1 MTRRKKY
8 INLRRGPSLL
18 ASLIISPKISCKSL
32 VMAWTRCSYCH
43 SPAIQQCDCKQHYY
57 CNKDHKKADWKNH
70 MNICMDIRL
79 EAFLT
84 QVANVIQQ
92 ASLTFVEATN
102 MMLITKIELD
112 DQKVFAYKGVDHG
125 NHSFVKVGDD
135 VFPDE
140 ATKHA
145 VLCCNAQFLPLA
157 YMHPLFARMI
167 RSKCSCISPRLT
179 RREADSTLAKAV
191 EIHEVIVKMKP
202 APQTFI
208 ILAEDGTETKNWPA
222 DGLALLRITSKQS
235 EKRWYINLS
244 GAEFGLT
251 QSIFSAND
259 FESNHMQALYAVFDF
274 GKCRQYILTCSAMEG
289 WYAHTQRIGLQASSR
304 MKAALLKFF
313 AAAWKRLVKSS

>member
-1 MTRRKKY
+1 
-8 INLRRGPSLL
+8 
-18 ASLIISPKISCKSL
+18 
-32 VMAWTRCSYCH
+32 
-43 SPAIQQCDCKQHYY
+43 
-57 CNKDHKKADWKNH
+57 

-92 ASLTFVEATN
+92 ASLTFLEATN

-112 DQKVFAYKGVDHG
+112 DQKVIAYKGVNPG
-125 NHSFVKVGDD
+125 NHPFLKVGGD

-157 YMHPLFARMI
+157 YMHPLFAAMI
-167 RSKCSCISPRLT
+167 RSKYSCISPRLT

-191 EIHEVIVKMKP
+191 EIHEVIAKMKP
-202 APQTFI
+202 APQTVT
-208 ILAEDGTETKNWPA
+208 ILAEDGTETKNRPA

-235 EKRWYINLS
+235 EKQWYISLS

-251 QSIFSAND
+251 QSILSAND

-289 WYAHTQRIGLQASSR
+289 WYAHT
-304 MKAALLKFF
+304 
-313 AAAWKRLVKSS
+313 